1 MTSSVRSNGE
11 DDASILLSVRD
22 IGKSYPSNA
31 NPKARLRA
39 LMQALAGGDVER
51 APVVQGVS
59 LDVRRGES
67 LGIIGENGA
76 GKSTL
81 LKLLSGVLHPTSGTV
96 RRSGSL
102 GALLELGA
110 GFDPEHTGRQN
121 IRTSAALMGWSA
133 ADIARRQDEI
143 EAFADIGRYIDEPVK
158 HYSSGMVVR
167 LGFAVIAAVRPDLL
181 ITDEVL
187 AVGDESFQKKCIRW
201 MEDYLDDGG
210 TLLLVS
216 HSMYHVQKLCK
227 HALWMKDGRPHA
239 YGDVFDVTQDYLAY
253 HERKSLRDVGPDIDA
268 NYSGGEYR
276 ITRVL
281 LDGSEDASPR
291 TLSPGASLHIDVEL
305 HTPDA
310 RVPQFGFGVLRADG
324 TAVFG
329 TTSEI
334 DAASAQPIDARHL
347 RYTVDLEQLPLL
359 PGSYTLKLHALDPE
373 GVRLFDTVER
383 GFIVRG
389 AARELGLLNL
399 ARRWHAPER

>member
-1 MTSSVRSNGE
+1 MSGST
-11 DDASILLSVRD
+11 LLSVNGL
-22 IGKSYPSNA
+22 GKSYPSSA
-31 NPKARLRA
+31 SPGARLGALRA
-39 LMQALAGGDVER
+39 ALFGGTVPR
-51 APVVQGVS
+51 KPVLEGVTFSVQ
-59 LDVRRGES
+59 RGES
-67 LGIIGENGA
+67 LGIVGENGA

-81 LKLLSGVLHPTSGTV
+81 LKLISGVLHPTAGTV
-96 RRSGSL
+96 RRSGTV

-110 GFDPEHTGRQN
+110 GFDPEHSGSEN

-133 ADIARRQDEI
+133 DDIAARQQEI
-143 EAFADIGRYIDEPVK
+143 EAFADIGRYLHEPVK

-227 HALWMKDGRPHA
+227 HALWIKDGRPHA

-253 HERKSLRDVGPDIDA
+253 HERKSVRDVGPDIEA
-268 NYSGGEYR
+268 GYSGGEYR
-276 ITRVL
+276 ITRVCI
-281 LDGSEDASPR
+281 DGSED
-291 TLSPGASLHIDVEL
+291 TLARSLQPGGSLRIEAHL

-310 RVPQFGFGVLRADG
+310 RVPHLGVGILRADG

-329 TTSEI
+329 TTSEMDAAAAQRI
-334 DAASAQPIDARHL
+334 DASHVAYTIDLDH
-347 RYTVDLEQLPLL
+347 LPLL
-359 PGSYTLKLHALDPE
+359 PGSYTIKLHALDPE

-383 GFIVRG
+383 GFTVRG
-389 AARELGLLNL
+389 ASRELGLLNL
-399 ARRWHAPER
+399 TRRWHAPEA